1 MSEVAAI
8 NLTINAGNAPKT
20 LGEIKTELQEIGTTG
35 ESATDKVTQGVG
47 EVTTATVSLKT
58 QLKQMKDQLNTL
70 DESSPE
76 FRALAVEAAQ
86 LEDRIGDV
94 NQQVRALASDTK
106 KLDGL
111 VGAGMAIGGAFQAA
125 QGAMALFGTES
136 AAVQKA
142 IQNVIA
148 VQGIMNGVQ
157 TVANAL
163 NKNTVAGMYLRMG
176 LEKLQKAST
185 IAMTAV
191 QRTLN
196 VAMAANPIGVIVLG
210 IGLLIAAFVAF
221 KKPIIDFISDWKN
234 LKKVLLALLG
244 PIGWII
250 LAYDQLFGKEAQ
262 LENQRQKQSKAN
274 RARYEERINQI
285 KKERDEYL
293 KAKDDEISA
302 LELQIDTLDAEGQA
316 TEELR
321 LQVLEAERDKI
332 KANIDSGRE
341 ILKAKLDLF
350 EAQARLN
357 GKSNEEFGRS
367 IGVDF
372 QASVDGYKQLLNK
385 QEESLQRAENNI
397 TRFNRE
403 QLEKQ
408 TQAQEA
414 ASNERVEIVESEA
427 DLKAAAEAK
436 ALKEKTEAEEKAAE
450 EKAAAEAKAL
460 KEKIEAEEKAA
471 QARAAAEA
479 KLNEQIA
486 KIREDYRISLL
497 EDQEKEIDAVR
508 LKYEQLLIDAEEFG
522 LNTAELKEAQEY
534 ELAQIEDKYR
544 QEKEAKDK
552 ELREQQVAATIES
565 AETLISIVE
574 SINSIAND
582 KEIARIKK
590 KQEAG
595 EKLTNSEI
603 KRLQRQQ
610 KIEKAVAIAQIA
622 IDTAKAI
629 SGAVAVGATTGPFP
643 ANIPAILL
651 GIAAVL
657 SGVAQA
663 NKIINAPAVDVSSG
677 GISDSGGLND
687 DIIKENTPPNTDQF
701 NTGSTQITPPTK
713 VYVLEQDI
721 TDTQG
726 MVAKIK
732 QQATFG

>member
-20 LGEIKTELQEIGTTG
+20 LGEIKSELEQIGTTG
-35 ESATDKVTQGVG
+35 EQSTDKVTQGVG

-76 FRALAVEAAQ
+76 FQALAIQAAQ

-94 NQQVRALASDTK
+94 NNQVRLLASDTK
-106 KLDGL
+106 RLDGL
-111 VGAGMAIGGAFQAA
+111 IGAGMAIGGAFQAA

-148 VQGIMNGVQ
+148 VQGIMNGVLS
-157 TVANAL
+157 VANAL
-163 NKNTVAGMYLRMG
+163 NKNETAGMYLRLG
-176 LEKLQKAST
+176 LQKLQKAST
-185 IAMTAV
+185 IAMIAV
-191 QRTLN
+191 QKALN
-196 VAMAANPIGVIVLG
+196 AAMLNNPIGYIVLG
-210 IGLLIAAFVAF
+210 IGALIAAFVAF
-221 KKPIIDFISDWKN
+221 KKPIMDVINSFKSLGDVLNFLISPFTSV
-234 LKKVLLALLG
+234 LKWMGL
-244 PIGWII
+244 IE
-250 LAYDQLFGKEAQ
+250 DKEAKV
-262 LENQRQKQSKAN
+262 EKQRQDQSKAN
-274 RARYEERINQI
+274 RARHQERLAQI
-285 KKERDEYL
+285 EKESQEYS
-293 KAKDDEISA
+293 KAKDEEIRA
-302 LELQIDTLDAEGQA
+302 LEMQIDTLDAEGKA
-316 TEELR
+316 TEHLR
-321 LQVLEAERDKI
+321 LQVLEAERDKLKSVLESNRLKLESQRQLFEDMAKMNGLTVEQQA
-332 KANIDSGRE
+332 KAWGFDYNEAVAAFTKSLQDE
-341 ILKAKLDLF
+341 EDALLKA
-350 EAQARLN
+350 Q
-357 GKSNEEFGRS
+357 
-367 IGVDF
+367 
-372 QASVDGYKQLLNK
+372 
-385 QEESLQRAENNI
+385 NNI

-403 QLEKQ
+403 QLEKRKQ
-408 TQAQEA
+408 NQQA
-414 ASNERVEIVESEA
+414 ASDEIVEIVENEA
-427 DLKAAAEAK
+427 DLKAK
-436 ALKEKTEAEEKAAE
+436 AEEEAARKAAE
-450 EKAAAEAKAL
+450 ER
-460 KEKIEAEEKAA
+460 
-471 QARAAAEA
+471 ARQEQ

-534 ELAQIEDKYR
+534 ELAQIEEKYR

-565 AETLISIVE
+565 AEHLISIVE

>member
-8 NLTINAGNAPKT
+8 NLTINVGNAPKT

-94 NQQVRALASDTK
+94 NNQVRLLASDTK
-106 KLDGL
+106 RLDGL
-111 VGAGMAIGGAFQAA
+111 IGAGMAIGGAFQAA

-148 VQGIMNGVQ
+148 VQGIMNGVMS
-157 TVANAL
+157 VANAL
-163 NKNTVAGMYLRMG
+163 NKNQVAGMYLRLG

-185 IAMTAV
+185 IAMAAV
-191 QRTLN
+191 QKALN
-196 VAMAANPIGVIVLG
+196 VAMAANPIGLIVVG

-221 KKPIIDFISDWKN
+221 KKPIMDVINSFKSLGDVLNFLISPFTSV
-234 LKKVLLALLG
+234 LKWMGL
-244 PIGWII
+244 IE
-250 LAYDQLFGKEAQ
+250 DKEAKV
-262 LENQRQKQSKAN
+262 EKQRQDQSKAN
-274 RARYEERINQI
+274 RARHQERLAQI
-285 KKERDEYL
+285 EKESQEYS
-293 KAKDDEISA
+293 KAKDEEIRA
-302 LELQIDTLDAEGQA
+302 LEMQIDTLDAEGKA
-316 TEELR
+316 TEHLR
-321 LQVLEAERDKI
+321 LQVLEAERDKLKSVLESNRLKLESQRQLFEDMAKMNGLTVEQQA
-332 KANIDSGRE
+332 KAWGFDYNEAVAAFTKSLQDE
-341 ILKAKLDLF
+341 EDALLKA
-350 EAQARLN
+350 Q
-357 GKSNEEFGRS
+357 
-367 IGVDF
+367 
-372 QASVDGYKQLLNK
+372 
-385 QEESLQRAENNI
+385 NNI

-403 QLEKQ
+403 QLEKRK
-408 TQAQEA
+408 QAQQA
-414 ASNERVEIVESEA
+414 ASDEIVEI
-427 DLKAAAEAK
+427 
-436 ALKEKTEAEEKAAE
+436 EEKAAE

-460 KEKIEAEEKAA
+460 KEKTEAEEKAA

-534 ELAQIEDKYR
+534 ELAQIEEKYR

-565 AETLISIVE
+565 AEHLISIVE

-651 GIAAVL
+651 GISAVL

>member
-35 ESATDKVTQGVG
+35 ESATDKVTQGVE

-58 QLKQMKDQLNTL
+58 QLRQMKDQLNTL

-76 FRALAVEAAQ
+76 FRALAIEAAQ

-94 NQQVRALASDTK
+94 NNRVRLLASDTK

-125 QGAMALFGTES
+125 QGIMGLFGTES

-142 IQNVIA
+142 IQNVML
-148 VQGIMNGVQ
+148 VQGVMNGVQ

-163 NKNTVAGMYLRMG
+163 NKDSVAGMYLRIG
-176 LEKLQKAST
+176 LEKLQKASA
-185 IAMTAV
+185 IAMAAV

-196 VAMAANPIGVIVLG
+196 AAMAANPIGLIVVG

-221 KKPIIDFISDWKN
+221 KKPIMDVINSFKSLGDVLNFLISPFTSV
-234 LKKVLLALLG
+234 LKWMGL
-244 PIGWII
+244 IE
-250 LAYDQLFGKEAQ
+250 DKEAKV
-262 LENQRQKQSKAN
+262 EKQRQDQSKAN
-274 RARYEERINQI
+274 RARHQERLAQI
-285 KKERDEYL
+285 EKESQEYS
-293 KAKDDEISA
+293 KAKDEEIRA
-302 LELQIDTLDAEGQA
+302 LEMQIDTLDAEGKA
-316 TEELR
+316 TEHLR
-321 LQVLEAERDKI
+321 LQVLEAERDKLKSVLESNRLKLESQRQLFEDMAKMNGLTVEQQA
-332 KANIDSGRE
+332 KAWGFDYNEAVAAFTKSLQDE
-341 ILKAKLDLF
+341 EDALLKA
-350 EAQARLN
+350 Q
-357 GKSNEEFGRS
+357 
-367 IGVDF
+367 
-372 QASVDGYKQLLNK
+372 
-385 QEESLQRAENNI
+385 NNI

-403 QLEKQ
+403 QLEKRKQ
-408 TQAQEA
+408 NQQA
-414 ASNERVEIVESEA
+414 ASDEIVEIVENEA
-427 DLKAAAEAK
+427 DLKAK
-436 ALKEKTEAEEKAAE
+436 AEEEAARKAAE
-450 EKAAAEAKAL
+450 ER
-460 KEKIEAEEKAA
+460 
-471 QARAAAEA
+471 ARQEQ

-497 EDQEKEIDAVR
+497 EDQEKEVDAVR

-565 AETLISIVE
+565 AEHLISIVE

-629 SGAVAVGATTGPFP
+629 SGAVAAGAAVPFP
-643 ANIPAILL
+643 FNIPAILS
-651 GIAAVL
+651 GIAAVV

-677 GISDSGGLND
+677 GISDSGGLNND
-687 DIIKENTPPNTDQF
+687 TIKENTPPNTDQF

>member
-35 ESATDKVTQGVG
+35 ESATDKVTQGV
-47 EVTTATVSLKT
+47 EQVTTATVSLKT
-58 QLKQMKDQLNTL
+58 QLRQMKDQLNTL

-76 FRALAVEAAQ
+76 FRALAIEAAQ
-86 LEDRIGDV
+86 LEDRIADV
-94 NQQVRALASDTK
+94 NNRVKLLASDTK
-106 KLDGL
+106 RLDGL
-111 VGAGMAIGGAFQAA
+111 IGAGQAIGGAFQAA
-125 QGAMALFGTES
+125 QGAMALFGTDS

-148 VQGIMNGVQ
+148 VQGVMNGVQ

-163 NKNTVAGMYLRMG
+163 NKDSVAGMYLRLG
-176 LEKLQKAST
+176 LEKLQKASA
-185 IAMTAV
+185 IAMIAV
-191 QRTLN
+191 QKALN
-196 VAMAANPIGVIVLG
+196 AAMLNNPIGYIVLG
-210 IGLLIAAFVAF
+210 IGALIAVFVAF
-221 KKPIIDFISDWKN
+221 KKPIMDVINSFKSLGDVLNFLISPFTSV
-234 LKKVLLALLG
+234 LKWMGL
-244 PIGWII
+244 IE
-250 LAYDQLFGKEAQ
+250 DKEAKV
-262 LENQRQKQSKAN
+262 EKQRQDQSKAN
-274 RARYEERINQI
+274 RARYDERIRQI

-293 KAKDDEISA
+293 KAKNDEISA
-302 LELQIDTLDAEGQA
+302 LELQIDTLDAEGKA

-332 KANIDSGRE
+332 KANIDSARE

-350 EAQARLN
+350 EAQAKLN

-403 QLEKQ
+403 QLEKRKQ
-408 TQAQEA
+408 NQQA
-414 ASNERVEIVESEA
+414 ASDEIVEIVESEA

-436 ALKEKTEAEEKAAE
+436 ALKEKT
-450 EKAAAEAKAL
+450 
-460 KEKIEAEEKAA
+460 EAEEKAA

-534 ELAQIEDKYR
+534 ELAQIEEKYR

-565 AETLISIVE
+565 AEHLISIVE

>member
-8 NLTINAGNAPKT
+8 NLSINAGNSSKT
-20 LGEIKTELQEIGTTG
+20 LGEIKSELEQIGTTG
-35 ESATDKVTQGVG
+35 EQSTDKVTQGIG
-47 EVTTATVSLKT
+47 ETTTATVSLKT
-58 QLKQMKDQLNTL
+58 QLREMKDQLNTL
-70 DESSPE
+70 DENSAE

-86 LEDRIGDV
+86 LEDKIADV
-94 NQQVRALASDTK
+94 NNRVKLLASDTK
-106 KLDGL
+106 RLDGL
-111 VGAGMAIGGAFQAA
+111 IGAGQAIGGAFQAA

-148 VQGIMNGVQ
+148 VQGVMNGVQ
-157 TVANAL
+157 TLANAL
-163 NKNTVAGMYLRMG
+163 NKDAVAGMYLRIG
-176 LEKLQKAST
+176 VEKLQKAST
-185 IAMTAV
+185 VAMAAV

-196 VAMAANPIGVIVLG
+196 AVMAANPIGLIVVG
-210 IGLLIAAFVAF
+210 IGALVAAIVAF
-221 KKPIIDFISDWKN
+221 KKPIMDFISNWDN
-234 LKKVLLALLG
+234 LKKVLLGLLG

-250 LAYDQLFGKEAQ
+250 LAYDHLFGKEAQ

-274 RARYEERINQI
+274 RARYEERVSQI

-293 KAKDDEISA
+293 KAKDEEISS
-302 LELQIDTLDAEGQA
+302 LELQIDTLDAEGKA

-332 KANIDSGRE
+332 KANIESARE

-350 EAQARLN
+350 EQQAKLN

-372 QASVDGYKQLLNK
+372 QASVDGYQKLLNK

-403 QLEKQ
+403 QLEKRRQ
-408 TQAQEA
+408 NQQA
-414 ASNERVEIVESEA
+414 ASDDIVDIVESEA
-427 DLKAAAEAK
+427 DLKAKAEEEAQKKAAEA
-436 ALKEKTEAEEKAAE
+436 AQ
-450 EKAAAEAKAL
+450 
-460 KEKIEAEEKAA
+460 KAA
-471 QARAAAEA
+471 QERAAAEA
-479 KLNEQIA
+479 KLNDQIA
-486 KIREDYRISLL
+486 KIREEYRISLL

-508 LKYEQLLIDAEEFG
+508 LKYEQLLLDAEQFG
-522 LNTAELKEAQEY
+522 LDTAELKEAQEY

-544 QEKEAKDK
+544 EQKKEKDRQAREEQFAKTV
-552 ELREQQVAATIES
+552 ET

-595 EKLTNSEI
+595 EKLTQSEI

-610 KIEKAVAIAQIA
+610 KIEKAVAVAQIA
-622 IDTAKAI
+622 IDTAKGI
-629 SGAVAVGATTGPFP
+629 SGAVAAGAGIPFP
-643 ANIPAILL
+643 FNIPAILS
-651 GIAAVL
+651 GIAAVV

-677 GISDSGGLND
+677 AAADSGVSNS
-687 DIIKENTPPNTDQF
+687 DITNPETNAPNTDQF
-701 NTGSTQITPPTK
+701 GTGSTQITPPTK

-726 MVAKIK
+726 SVAAIK

>member
-35 ESATDKVTQGVG
+35 ESATDKVTQGV
-47 EVTTATVSLKT
+47 EQVTTATVSLKT
-58 QLKQMKDQLNTL
+58 QLRQMKDQLNTL

-76 FRALAVEAAQ
+76 FRALAIEAAQ
-86 LEDRIGDV
+86 LEDRIADV
-94 NQQVRALASDTK
+94 NNRVKLLASDTK
-106 KLDGL
+106 RLDGL
-111 VGAGMAIGGAFQAA
+111 IGAGQAIGGAFQAA
-125 QGAMALFGTES
+125 QGAMALFGTDS

-148 VQGIMNGVQ
+148 VQGVMNGVQ

-163 NKNTVAGMYLRMG
+163 NKDSVAGMYLRLG
-176 LEKLQKAST
+176 LEKLQKASA
-185 IAMTAV
+185 IAMIAV
-191 QRTLN
+191 QKALN
-196 VAMAANPIGVIVLG
+196 AAMLNNPIGYIVLG
-210 IGLLIAAFVAF
+210 IGALIAVFVAF
-221 KKPIIDFISDWKN
+221 KKPIMDVINSFKSLGDVLNFLISPFTSV
-234 LKKVLLALLG
+234 LKWMGL
-244 PIGWII
+244 IE
-250 LAYDQLFGKEAQ
+250 DKEAKV
-262 LENQRQKQSKAN
+262 EKQRQDQSKAN
-274 RARYEERINQI
+274 RARYEERIRQI

-293 KAKDDEISA
+293 KAKNDEISA
-302 LELQIDTLDAEGQA
+302 LELQIDTLDAEGKA

-332 KANIDSGRE
+332 KANIDSSRE

-350 EAQARLN
+350 EAQAKLN

-403 QLEKQ
+403 QLEKRKQ
-408 TQAQEA
+408 NQQA
-414 ASNERVEIVESEA
+414 ASDEIVEIVESEA

-436 ALKEKTEAEEKAAE
+436 ALKEKT
-450 EKAAAEAKAL
+450 
-460 KEKIEAEEKAA
+460 EAEEKAA

-565 AETLISIVE
+565 AEHLISIVE

-595 EKLTNSEI
+595 EKLTQSEI

>member
-58 QLKQMKDQLNTL
+58 QLRQMKDQLNTL

-86 LEDRIGDV
+86 LEDKIADV
-94 NQQVRALASDTK
+94 NNRVRLLASDTK
-106 KLDGL
+106 RLDGL
-111 VGAGMAIGGAFQAA
+111 IGAGQAIGGAFQAA

-157 TVANAL
+157 TLANAL
-163 NKNTVAGMYLRMG
+163 NKDAVAGMYLRIG
-176 LEKLQKAST
+176 LEKIQKAST
-185 IAMTAV
+185 IAMAAV

-196 VAMAANPIGVIVLG
+196 AAMAANPIGLIVVG
-210 IGLLIAAFVAF
+210 IGALVAAIVAF
-221 KKPIIDFISDWKN
+221 KKPILDFISNWDN

-250 LAYDQLFGKEAQ
+250 LAYDHLFGKEAQ

-274 RARYEERINQI
+274 RARYEERISQI
-285 KKERDEYL
+285 KKEREEYV
-293 KAKDDEISA
+293 KAKDEEIKA
-302 LELQIDTLDAEGQA
+302 LELQIDTLDAEGKA
-316 TEELR
+316 TEHLR
-321 LQVLEAERDKI
+321 LQVLEAERDKV
-332 KANIDSGRE
+332 KQNIESARQ
-341 ILKAKLDLF
+341 ILKTKLDLF

-372 QASVDGYKQLLNK
+372 QASVEGYQKLLKN
-385 QEESLQRAENNI
+385 QEDSLTKAENNI

-403 QLEKQ
+403 QLEKRKQ
-408 TQAQEA
+408 NQQS
-414 ASNERVEIVESEA
+414 ASDEKVEIVE
-427 DLKAAAEAK
+427 
-436 ALKEKTEAEEKAAE
+436 KEVEEIATIEDTASQERLLE
-450 EKAAAEAKAL
+450 EE
-460 KEKIEAEEKAA
+460 
-471 QARAAAEA
+471 

-486 KIREDYRISLL
+486 KIREEYRISLL

-508 LKYEQLLIDAEEFG
+508 LKYEQLLLDAEEFG
-522 LNTAELKEAQEY
+522 LSTAELKEAQEY

-544 QEKEAKDK
+544 EEKKEKDREA
-552 ELREQQVAATIES
+552 REEQFAKTVET

-595 EKLTNSEI
+595 EKLTQSEI

-610 KIEKAVAIAQIA
+610 KIEKAVAVAQIA

-629 SGAVAVGATTGPFP
+629 SGAVAVGASTGPFP

-651 GIAAVL
+651 GIAAVV

-677 GISDSGGLND
+677 TAADSAISNS
-687 DIIKENTPPNTDQF
+687 DITNPETNAPNTDQF
-701 NTGSTQITPPTK
+701 GTGSTQITPPTK

-726 MVAKIK
+726 SVAAIK

>member
-8 NLTINAGNAPKT
+8 NLTINVGNAPKT

-58 QLKQMKDQLNTL
+58 QLRQMKDQLNTL

-94 NQQVRALASDTK
+94 NNQVRLLASDTK
-106 KLDGL
+106 RLDGL
-111 VGAGMAIGGAFQAA
+111 IGAGMAIGGAFQAA

-148 VQGIMNGVQ
+148 VQGIMNGVMS
-157 TVANAL
+157 VANAL
-163 NKNTVAGMYLRMG
+163 NKNQVAGMYLRLG

-185 IAMTAV
+185 IAMAAV
-191 QRTLN
+191 QKALN
-196 VAMAANPIGVIVLG
+196 VAMAANPIGLIVVG

-221 KKPIIDFISDWKN
+221 KKPIMDVINSFKSLGDVLNFLISPFTSV
-234 LKKVLLALLG
+234 LKWMGL
-244 PIGWII
+244 IE
-250 LAYDQLFGKEAQ
+250 DKEAKV
-262 LENQRQKQSKAN
+262 EKQRQDQSKAN
-274 RARYEERINQI
+274 RARHQERLAQI
-285 KKERDEYL
+285 EKESQEYS
-293 KAKDDEISA
+293 KAKDEEIRA
-302 LELQIDTLDAEGQA
+302 LEMQIDTLDAEGKA
-316 TEELR
+316 TEHLR
-321 LQVLEAERDKI
+321 LQVLEAERDKLKSVLESNRLKLESQRQLFEDMAKMNGLTVEQQA
-332 KANIDSGRE
+332 KAWGFDYNEAVAAFTKSLQDE
-341 ILKAKLDLF
+341 EDALLKA
-350 EAQARLN
+350 Q
-357 GKSNEEFGRS
+357 
-367 IGVDF
+367 
-372 QASVDGYKQLLNK
+372 
-385 QEESLQRAENNI
+385 NNI

-403 QLEKQ
+403 QLEKRKQ
-408 TQAQEA
+408 NQQA
-414 ASNERVEIVESEA
+414 ASDEIVEIVENEA
-427 DLKAAAEAK
+427 DLKAK
-436 ALKEKTEAEEKAAE
+436 AEEEAARKAAE
-450 EKAAAEAKAL
+450 ER
-460 KEKIEAEEKAA
+460 
-471 QARAAAEA
+471 ARQEQ

-534 ELAQIEDKYR
+534 ELAQIEEKYR

-565 AETLISIVE
+565 AEHLISIVE

-651 GIAAVL
+651 GISAVL

>member
-20 LGEIKTELQEIGTTG
+20 LGEIKSELEQIGTTG
-35 ESATDKVTQGVG
+35 EQSTDKVTQGVG

-76 FRALAVEAAQ
+76 FQALAIQAAQ

-94 NQQVRALASDTK
+94 NNQVRLLASDTK
-106 KLDGL
+106 RLDGL
-111 VGAGMAIGGAFQAA
+111 IGAGMAIGGAFQAA

-148 VQGIMNGVQ
+148 VQGIMNGVLS
-157 TVANAL
+157 VANAL
-163 NKNTVAGMYLRMG
+163 NKNETAGMYLRLG
-176 LEKLQKAST
+176 LQKLQKAST
-185 IAMTAV
+185 IAMIAV
-191 QRTLN
+191 QKALN
-196 VAMAANPIGVIVLG
+196 AAMAANPIGLIVVG

-221 KKPIIDFISDWKN
+221 KKPIMDVINSFKSLGDVLNFLISPFTSV
-234 LKKVLLALLG
+234 LKWMGL
-244 PIGWII
+244 IE
-250 LAYDQLFGKEAQ
+250 DKEAKV
-262 LENQRQKQSKAN
+262 EKQRQDQSKAN
-274 RARYEERINQI
+274 RARHQERLAQI
-285 KKERDEYL
+285 EKESQEYS
-293 KAKDDEISA
+293 KAKDEEIRA
-302 LELQIDTLDAEGQA
+302 LEMQIDTLDAEGKA
-316 TEELR
+316 TEHLR
-321 LQVLEAERDKI
+321 LQVLEAERDKLKSVLESNRLKLESQRQLFEDMAKMNGLTVEQQA
-332 KANIDSGRE
+332 KAWGFDYNEAVAAFTKSLQDE
-341 ILKAKLDLF
+341 EDALLKA
-350 EAQARLN
+350 Q
-357 GKSNEEFGRS
+357 
-367 IGVDF
+367 
-372 QASVDGYKQLLNK
+372 
-385 QEESLQRAENNI
+385 NNI

-403 QLEKQ
+403 QLEKRKQ
-408 TQAQEA
+408 NQQA
-414 ASNERVEIVESEA
+414 ASDEIVEIVENEA
-427 DLKAAAEAK
+427 DLKAK
-436 ALKEKTEAEEKAAE
+436 AEEEAARKAAE
-450 EKAAAEAKAL
+450 ER
-460 KEKIEAEEKAA
+460 
-471 QARAAAEA
+471 ARQEQ

-534 ELAQIEDKYR
+534 ELAQIEEKYR
-544 QEKEAKDK
+544 QEKLEADK

-565 AETLISIVE
+565 AEHLISIVE

-590 KQEAG
+590 KQQAG

-622 IDTAKAI
+622 IDTAKGI
-629 SGAVAVGATTGPFP
+629 SGAVAAGAGIPFP
-643 ANIPAILL
+643 LNIPAILS

-657 SGVAQA
+657 GGVAQA

-677 GISDSGGLND
+677 GISDSGGLNN

>member
-35 ESATDKVTQGVG
+35 ESATDKVTQGVE

-58 QLKQMKDQLNTL
+58 QLRQMKDQLNTL

-76 FRALAVEAAQ
+76 FRALAIEAAQ

-94 NQQVRALASDTK
+94 NNRVRLLASDTK

-125 QGAMALFGTES
+125 QGIMGLFGTES

-142 IQNVIA
+142 IQNVML
-148 VQGIMNGVQ
+148 VQGVMNGVQ

-163 NKNTVAGMYLRMG
+163 NKDSVAGMYLRIG
-176 LEKLQKAST
+176 LEKLQKASA
-185 IAMTAV
+185 IAMAAV

-196 VAMAANPIGVIVLG
+196 AAMAANPIGLIVVG

-221 KKPIIDFISDWKN
+221 KKPIMDVINSFKSLGDVLNFLISPFTSV
-234 LKKVLLALLG
+234 LKWMGL
-244 PIGWII
+244 IE
-250 LAYDQLFGKEAQ
+250 DKEAKV
-262 LENQRQKQSKAN
+262 EKQRQDQSKAN
-274 RARYEERINQI
+274 RARHQERLAQI
-285 KKERDEYL
+285 EKESQEYS
-293 KAKDDEISA
+293 KAKDEEIRA
-302 LELQIDTLDAEGQA
+302 LEMQIDTLDAEGKA
-316 TEELR
+316 TEHLR
-321 LQVLEAERDKI
+321 LQVLEAERDKLKSVLESNRLKLESQRQLFEDMAKMNGLTVEQQA
-332 KANIDSGRE
+332 KAWGFDYNEAVAAFTKSLQDE
-341 ILKAKLDLF
+341 EDALLKA
-350 EAQARLN
+350 Q
-357 GKSNEEFGRS
+357 
-367 IGVDF
+367 
-372 QASVDGYKQLLNK
+372 
-385 QEESLQRAENNI
+385 NNI

-403 QLEKQ
+403 QLEKRKQ
-408 TQAQEA
+408 NQQA
-414 ASNERVEIVESEA
+414 ASDEIVEIVENEA
-427 DLKAAAEAK
+427 DLKAK
-436 ALKEKTEAEEKAAE
+436 AEEEAARKAAE
-450 EKAAAEAKAL
+450 ER
-460 KEKIEAEEKAA
+460 
-471 QARAAAEA
+471 ARQEQ

-534 ELAQIEDKYR
+534 ELAQIEEKYR

-565 AETLISIVE
+565 AEHLISIVE

-629 SGAVAVGATTGPFP
+629 SGGGGSWSDYWT
-643 ANIPAILL
+643 IPCKH
-651 GIAAVL
+651 
-657 SGVAQA
+657 SC
-663 NKIINAPAVDVSSG
+663 NSFRYCSS
-677 GISDSGGLND
+677 IVRCSAS
-687 DIIKENTPPNTDQF
+687 K
-701 NTGSTQITPPTK
+701 
-713 VYVLEQDI
+713 
-721 TDTQG
+721 
-726 MVAKIK
+726 
-732 QQATFG
+732 

>member
-35 ESATDKVTQGVG
+35 ETATDKVTQGVE

-76 FRALAVEAAQ
+76 FRALAIEAAQ

-94 NQQVRALASDTK
+94 NNQVRLLASDTK
-106 KLDGL
+106 RLDGL
-111 VGAGMAIGGAFQAA
+111 IGAGMAIGGAFQAA

-148 VQGIMNGVQ
+148 VQGIMNGVLS
-157 TVANAL
+157 VANAL
-163 NKNTVAGMYLRMG
+163 NKNETAGMYLRLG
-176 LEKLQKAST
+176 LQKLQKAST
-185 IAMTAV
+185 IAMIAV
-191 QRTLN
+191 QKALN
-196 VAMAANPIGVIVLG
+196 AAMLNNPIGYIVLG
-210 IGLLIAAFVAF
+210 IGALIAVFVAF
-221 KKPIIDFISDWKN
+221 KKPIMDVINSFKSLGDVLNFLISPFTSV
-234 LKKVLLALLG
+234 LKWMGL
-244 PIGWII
+244 IE
-250 LAYDQLFGKEAQ
+250 DKEAKV
-262 LENQRQKQSKAN
+262 EKQRQDQSKAN
-274 RARYEERINQI
+274 RARYDERIRQI

-293 KAKDDEISA
+293 KAKNDEISA
-302 LELQIDTLDAEGQA
+302 LELQIDTLDAEGKA

-332 KANIDSGRE
+332 KANIDSARE

-350 EAQARLN
+350 EAQAKLN

-403 QLEKQ
+403 QLEKRKQ
-408 TQAQEA
+408 NQQA
-414 ASNERVEIVESEA
+414 ASDEIVEIVESEA

-436 ALKEKTEAEEKAAE
+436 ALKEKT
-450 EKAAAEAKAL
+450 
-460 KEKIEAEEKAA
+460 EAEEKAA

-565 AETLISIVE
+565 AEHLISIVE

>member
-35 ESATDKVTQGVG
+35 ESATDKVTQGVE

-58 QLKQMKDQLNTL
+58 QLRQMKDQLNTL

-76 FRALAVEAAQ
+76 FRALAIEAAQ

-94 NQQVRALASDTK
+94 NNRVRLLASDTK

-125 QGAMALFGTES
+125 QGIMGLFGTES

-142 IQNVIA
+142 IQNVML
-148 VQGIMNGVQ
+148 VQGVMNGVQ

-163 NKNTVAGMYLRMG
+163 NKDSVAGMYLRIG
-176 LEKLQKAST
+176 LEKLQKASA
-185 IAMTAV
+185 IAMAAV

-196 VAMAANPIGVIVLG
+196 AAMAANPIGLIVVG

-221 KKPIIDFISDWKN
+221 KKPIMDVINSFKSLGDVLNFLISPFTSV
-234 LKKVLLALLG
+234 LKWMGL
-244 PIGWII
+244 IE
-250 LAYDQLFGKEAQ
+250 DKEAKV
-262 LENQRQKQSKAN
+262 EKQRQDQSKAN
-274 RARYEERINQI
+274 RARHQERLAQI
-285 KKERDEYL
+285 EKESQEYS
-293 KAKDDEISA
+293 KAKDEEIRA
-302 LELQIDTLDAEGQA
+302 LEMQIDTLDAEGKA
-316 TEELR
+316 TEHLR
-321 LQVLEAERDKI
+321 LQVLEAERDKLKSVLESNRLKLESQRQLFEDMAKMNGLTVEQQA
-332 KANIDSGRE
+332 KAWGFDYNEAVAAFTKSLQDE
-341 ILKAKLDLF
+341 EDALLKA
-350 EAQARLN
+350 Q
-357 GKSNEEFGRS
+357 
-367 IGVDF
+367 
-372 QASVDGYKQLLNK
+372 
-385 QEESLQRAENNI
+385 NNI

-403 QLEKQ
+403 QLEKRKQ
-408 TQAQEA
+408 NQQA
-414 ASNERVEIVESEA
+414 ASDEIVEIVENEA
-427 DLKAAAEAK
+427 DLKAK
-436 ALKEKTEAEEKAAE
+436 AEEEAARKAAE
-450 EKAAAEAKAL
+450 ER
-460 KEKIEAEEKAA
+460 
-471 QARAAAEA
+471 ARQEQ

-534 ELAQIEDKYR
+534 ELAQIEEKYR

-565 AETLISIVE
+565 AEHLISIVE

>member
-8 NLTINAGNAPKT
+8 NLTINVGNAPKT

-58 QLKQMKDQLNTL
+58 QLRQMKDQLNTL

-76 FRALAVEAAQ
+76 FRALAIEAAQ

-94 NQQVRALASDTK
+94 NQQVRLLASDTK
-106 KLDGL
+106 RLDGL

-148 VQGIMNGVQ
+148 VQGIMNGVMS
-157 TVANAL
+157 VANAL

-176 LEKLQKAST
+176 LDKIQKGLT
-185 IAMTAV
+185 IAMIAV
-191 QRTLN
+191 QKALN
-196 VAMAANPIGVIVLG
+196 FVMAANPIGLIVLG
-210 IGLLIAAFVAF
+210 IGLLIAGFVAF
-221 KKPIIDFISDWKN
+221 KKPIMDVINSFKSLGDVLNFLISPFTSV
-234 LKKVLLALLG
+234 LKWMGL
-244 PIGWII
+244 IE
-250 LAYDQLFGKEAQ
+250 DKEA
-262 LENQRQKQSKAN
+262 EAEKQRQKQSKAN
-274 RARYEERINQI
+274 RARYDERIRQI
-285 KKERDEYL
+285 KKERDEFI
-293 KAKDDEISA
+293 KAKDAEISS
-302 LELQIDTLDAEGQA
+302 LELQIDTLDAEGKA

-332 KANIDSGRE
+332 KANIDSSRE

-403 QLEKQ
+403 QLEKRK
-408 TQAQEA
+408 QAQQA
-414 ASNERVEIVESEA
+414 ASDEIVEIEEKA
-427 DLKAAAEAK
+427 AKEKAAAEAK
-436 ALKEKTEAEEKAAE
+436 ALKEKT
-450 EKAAAEAKAL
+450 
-460 KEKIEAEEKAA
+460 EAEEKAA

-497 EDQEKEIDAVR
+497 EDQEKEVDAVR

-565 AETLISIVE
+565 AEHLISIVE

-629 SGAVAVGATTGPFP
+629 SGAVAAGAAVPFP
-643 ANIPAILL
+643 FNIPAILS
-651 GIAAVL
+651 GIAAVV

-677 GISDSGGLND
+677 GISDSGGLNND
-687 DIIKENTPPNTDQF
+687 TIKENTPPNTDQF

>member
-35 ESATDKVTQGVG
+35 ESATDKVTQGVE

-58 QLKQMKDQLNTL
+58 QLRQMKDQLNTL

-76 FRALAVEAAQ
+76 FRALAIEAAQ

-94 NQQVRALASDTK
+94 NNRVRLLASDTK

-125 QGAMALFGTES
+125 QGIMGLFGTES

-142 IQNVIA
+142 IQNVML
-148 VQGIMNGVQ
+148 VQGVMNGVQ

-163 NKNTVAGMYLRMG
+163 NKDSVAGMYLRIG
-176 LEKLQKAST
+176 LEKLQKASA
-185 IAMTAV
+185 IAMAAV

-196 VAMAANPIGVIVLG
+196 AAMAANPIGLIVVG

-221 KKPIIDFISDWKN
+221 KKPIMDVINSFKSLGDVLNFLISPFTSV
-234 LKKVLLALLG
+234 LKWMGL
-244 PIGWII
+244 IE
-250 LAYDQLFGKEAQ
+250 DKEAKV
-262 LENQRQKQSKAN
+262 EKQRQEQSKAN
-274 RARYEERINQI
+274 RARHQERLAQI
-285 KKERDEYL
+285 EKESQEYS
-293 KAKDDEISA
+293 KAKDEEIRA
-302 LELQIDTLDAEGQA
+302 LEMQIDTLDAEGKA
-316 TEELR
+316 TEHLR
-321 LQVLEAERDKI
+321 LQVLEAERDKLKSVLESNRLKLESQRQLFEDMAKMNGLTVEQQA
-332 KANIDSGRE
+332 KAWGFDYNEAVAAFTKSLQDE
-341 ILKAKLDLF
+341 EDALLKA
-350 EAQARLN
+350 Q
-357 GKSNEEFGRS
+357 
-367 IGVDF
+367 
-372 QASVDGYKQLLNK
+372 
-385 QEESLQRAENNI
+385 NNI

-403 QLEKQ
+403 QLEKRKQ
-408 TQAQEA
+408 NQQA
-414 ASNERVEIVESEA
+414 ASDEIVEIVENEA
-427 DLKAAAEAK
+427 DLKAK
-436 ALKEKTEAEEKAAE
+436 AEEEAARKAAE
-450 EKAAAEAKAL
+450 ER
-460 KEKIEAEEKAA
+460 
-471 QARAAAEA
+471 ARQEQ

-534 ELAQIEDKYR
+534 ELAQIEEKYR

-565 AETLISIVE
+565 AEHLISIVE

>member
-35 ESATDKVTQGVG
+35 ESATDKVTQGVE

-58 QLKQMKDQLNTL
+58 QLRQMKDQLNTL

-76 FRALAVEAAQ
+76 FRALAIEAAQ

-94 NQQVRALASDTK
+94 NQQVRLLASDTK
-106 KLDGL
+106 RLDGL
-111 VGAGMAIGGAFQAA
+111 VGVGMAIGGAFQAA
-125 QGAMALFGTES
+125 QGIMGLFGTES

-142 IQNVIA
+142 IQNVML
-148 VQGIMNGVQ
+148 VQGVMNGVMS
-157 TVANAL
+157 VANAL
-163 NKNTVAGMYLRMG
+163 NKNTVAGMYLRIG
-176 LEKLQKAST
+176 LEKLQKASA
-185 IAMTAV
+185 IAMAAV

-196 VAMAANPIGVIVLG
+196 AAMAANPIGLIVVG

-221 KKPIIDFISDWKN
+221 KKPIMDVINSFKSLGDVLNFLISPFTSV
-234 LKKVLLALLG
+234 LKWMGL
-244 PIGWII
+244 IE
-250 LAYDQLFGKEAQ
+250 DKEAKV
-262 LENQRQKQSKAN
+262 EKQRQDQSKAN
-274 RARYEERINQI
+274 RARHQERLAQI
-285 KKERDEYL
+285 EKESQEYS
-293 KAKDDEISA
+293 KAKDEEIRA
-302 LELQIDTLDAEGQA
+302 LEMQIDTLDAEGKA
-316 TEELR
+316 TEHLR
-321 LQVLEAERDKI
+321 LQVLEAERDKLKSVLESNRLKLESQRQLFEDMAKMNGLTVEQQA
-332 KANIDSGRE
+332 KAWGFDYNEAVAAFTKSLQDE
-341 ILKAKLDLF
+341 EDALLKA
-350 EAQARLN
+350 Q
-357 GKSNEEFGRS
+357 
-367 IGVDF
+367 
-372 QASVDGYKQLLNK
+372 
-385 QEESLQRAENNI
+385 NNI

-403 QLEKQ
+403 QLEKRKQ
-408 TQAQEA
+408 NQQA
-414 ASNERVEIVESEA
+414 ASDEIVEIVENEA
-427 DLKAAAEAK
+427 DLKAK
-436 ALKEKTEAEEKAAE
+436 AEEEAARKAAE
-450 EKAAAEAKAL
+450 ER
-460 KEKIEAEEKAA
+460 
-471 QARAAAEA
+471 ARQEQ

-534 ELAQIEDKYR
+534 ELAQIEEKYR

-565 AETLISIVE
+565 AEHLISIVE

>member
-35 ESATDKVTQGVG
+35 ESATDKVTQGVE

-58 QLKQMKDQLNTL
+58 QLRQMKDQLNTL

-76 FRALAVEAAQ
+76 FRALAIEAAQ

-94 NQQVRALASDTK
+94 NNQVRLLASDTK
-106 KLDGL
+106 RLDGL
-111 VGAGMAIGGAFQAA
+111 IGAGMAIGGAFQAA

-148 VQGIMNGVQ
+148 VQGIMNGVLS
-157 TVANAL
+157 VANAL
-163 NKNTVAGMYLRMG
+163 NKNETAGMYLRLG
-176 LEKLQKAST
+176 LQKLQKAST
-185 IAMTAV
+185 IAMIAV
-191 QRTLN
+191 QKALN
-196 VAMAANPIGVIVLG
+196 AAMLNNPIGYIVLG
-210 IGLLIAAFVAF
+210 IGALIALFVAF
-221 KKPIIDFISDWKN
+221 KKPIMDVINSFKSLGDVLNFLISPFTSV
-234 LKKVLLALLG
+234 LKWMGL
-244 PIGWII
+244 IE
-250 LAYDQLFGKEAQ
+250 DKEAKV
-262 LENQRQKQSKAN
+262 EKQRQDQSKAN
-274 RARYEERINQI
+274 RARYDERIRQI
-285 KKERDEYL
+285 KKERQEYV
-293 KAKDDEISA
+293 KAKDEEIKA
-302 LELQIDTLDAEGQA
+302 LELQIDTLDAEGKA
-316 TEELR
+316 TEHLR

-332 KANIDSGRE
+332 KANIDSSRE

-403 QLEKQ
+403 QLEKRQ
-408 TQAQEA
+408 QNQQAALKEKTAAEA
-414 ASNERVEIVESEA
+414 KAAEE
-427 DLKAAAEAK
+427 KAAAEAK
-436 ALKEKTEAEEKAAE
+436 ALKEKTEAEEKAA
-450 EKAAAEAKAL
+450 
-460 KEKIEAEEKAA
+460 
-471 QARAAAEA
+471 QARASAEA

-565 AETLISIVE
+565 AEHLISIVE

>member
-35 ESATDKVTQGVG
+35 ESATDKVTQGVE

-58 QLKQMKDQLNTL
+58 QLRQMKDQLNTL

-76 FRALAVEAAQ
+76 FRALAIEAAQ

-94 NQQVRALASDTK
+94 NNQVRLLASDTK
-106 KLDGL
+106 RLDGL
-111 VGAGMAIGGAFQAA
+111 IGAGMAIGGAFQAA

-148 VQGIMNGVQ
+148 VQGIMNGVLS
-157 TVANAL
+157 VANAL
-163 NKNTVAGMYLRMG
+163 NKNETAGMYLRLG
-176 LEKLQKAST
+176 LQKLQKAST
-185 IAMTAV
+185 IAMIAV
-191 QRTLN
+191 QKALN
-196 VAMAANPIGVIVLG
+196 AAMLNNPIGYIVLG
-210 IGLLIAAFVAF
+210 IGALIALFVAF
-221 KKPIIDFISDWKN
+221 KKPIMDVINSFKSLGDVLNFLISPFTSV
-234 LKKVLLALLG
+234 LKWMGL
-244 PIGWII
+244 IE
-250 LAYDQLFGKEAQ
+250 DKEAKV
-262 LENQRQKQSKAN
+262 EKQRQDQSKAN
-274 RARYEERINQI
+274 RARYDERIRQI
-285 KKERDEYL
+285 KKERQEYV
-293 KAKDDEISA
+293 KAKDEEIKA
-302 LELQIDTLDAEGQA
+302 LELQIDTLDAEGKA
-316 TEELR
+316 TEHLR
-321 LQVLEAERDKI
+321 LQVLEAERDKV
-332 KANIDSGRE
+332 KQNIESSRQ

-372 QASVDGYKQLLNK
+372 QASVDGYQKLLKN
-385 QEESLQRAENNI
+385 QEDSLQSAENNI

-403 QLEKQ
+403 QLEKRQ
-408 TQAQEA
+408 QNQQAAAEEKTAAEA
-414 ASNERVEIVESEA
+414 KAAEE
-427 DLKAAAEAK
+427 KAAAEAK
-436 ALKEKTEAEEKAAE
+436 ALKEKTEAEEKAA
-450 EKAAAEAKAL
+450 
-460 KEKIEAEEKAA
+460 
-471 QARAAAEA
+471 QARASAEA

-565 AETLISIVE
+565 AEHLISIVE

>member
-8 NLTINAGNAPKT
+8 NLSINAGNAPKT

-35 ESATDKVTQGVG
+35 EQSTDKVTQGVG

-58 QLKQMKDQLNTL
+58 QLRQMKDQLNTM

-76 FRALAVEAAQ
+76 FRALAIEAAQ

-94 NQQVRALASDTK
+94 NQQVRLLASDTK
-106 KLDGL
+106 RLDGL

-148 VQGIMNGVQ
+148 VQGIMNGVMS
-157 TVANAL
+157 VANAL

-176 LEKLQKAST
+176 LDKIQKGLT
-185 IAMTAV
+185 IAMIAV
-191 QRTLN
+191 QKALN
-196 VAMAANPIGVIVLG
+196 FVMAANPIGLIVLG
-210 IGLLIAAFVAF
+210 IGLLIAGFVAF
-221 KKPIIDFISDWKN
+221 KKPIMDVINSFKSLGDVLNFLISPFTSV
-234 LKKVLLALLG
+234 LKWMGL
-244 PIGWII
+244 IE
-250 LAYDQLFGKEAQ
+250 DKEA
-262 LENQRQKQSKAN
+262 EAEKQRQKQSKAN
-274 RARYEERINQI
+274 RARYDERIRQI
-285 KKERDEYL
+285 KKEREEYV
-293 KAKDDEISA
+293 KAKDEEIKA
-302 LELQIDTLDAEGQA
+302 LELQIDTLDAEGKA
-316 TEELR
+316 TEHLR

-332 KANIDSGRE
+332 KANIDSARE

-350 EAQARLN
+350 EAQAKLN

-372 QASVDGYKQLLNK
+372 QASVDGYQKLLNK

-403 QLEKQ
+403 QLEKRQ
-408 TQAQEA
+408 QEQKSSEETKTEVEETEAQKRKRIYKEEQAKKTE
-414 ASNERVEIVESEA
+414 ER
-427 DLKAAAEAK
+427 LKAEEN
-436 ALKEKTEAEEKAAE
+436 LKS
-450 EKAAAEAKAL
+450 
-460 KEKIEAEEKAA
+460 
-471 QARAAAEA
+471 
-479 KLNEQIA
+479 QIA
-486 KIREDYRISLL
+486 KIEEDYRISLL

-534 ELAQIEDKYR
+534 ELAQIEEKYR
-544 QEKEAKDK
+544 QEKLEADK
-552 ELREQQVAATIES
+552 ELAEQQRELREQQVAATIES

-629 SGAVAVGATTGPFP
+629 SGAVAVGASTGPFP

>member
-1 MSEVAAI
+1 
-8 NLTINAGNAPKT
+8 
-20 LGEIKTELQEIGTTG
+20 
-35 ESATDKVTQGVG
+35 
-47 EVTTATVSLKT
+47 
-58 QLKQMKDQLNTL
+58 MKDQLNTL

-76 FRALAVEAAQ
+76 FRALAIEAAQ

-94 NQQVRALASDTK
+94 NNQVRLLASDTK
-106 KLDGL
+106 RLDGL
-111 VGAGMAIGGAFQAA
+111 IGAGMAIGGAFQAA

-148 VQGIMNGVQ
+148 VQGIMNGVMS
-157 TVANAL
+157 VANAL
-163 NKNTVAGMYLRMG
+163 NKNQVAGMYLRLG

-185 IAMTAV
+185 IAMAAV

-196 VAMAANPIGVIVLG
+196 AAMAANPIGLIVLG

-221 KKPIIDFISDWKN
+221 KKPIMDVINSFKSLGDVLNFLISPFTSV
-234 LKKVLLALLG
+234 LKWMGL
-244 PIGWII
+244 IE
-250 LAYDQLFGKEAQ
+250 DKEAKV
-262 LENQRQKQSKAN
+262 EKQRQDQSKAN
-274 RARYEERINQI
+274 RARHQERLAQI
-285 KKERDEYL
+285 EKESQEYS
-293 KAKDDEISA
+293 KAKDEEIRA
-302 LELQIDTLDAEGQA
+302 LEMQIDTLDAEGKA
-316 TEELR
+316 TEHLR
-321 LQVLEAERDKI
+321 LQVLEAERDKLKSVLESNRLKLESQRQLFEDMAKMNGLTVEQQA
-332 KANIDSGRE
+332 KAWGFDYNEAVAAFTKSLQDE
-341 ILKAKLDLF
+341 EDALLKA
-350 EAQARLN
+350 Q
-357 GKSNEEFGRS
+357 
-367 IGVDF
+367 
-372 QASVDGYKQLLNK
+372 
-385 QEESLQRAENNI
+385 NNI

-403 QLEKQ
+403 QLEKRKQ
-408 TQAQEA
+408 NQQA
-414 ASNERVEIVESEA
+414 ASDEIVEIVENEA
-427 DLKAAAEAK
+427 DLKAK
-436 ALKEKTEAEEKAAE
+436 AEEEAARKAAE
-450 EKAAAEAKAL
+450 ER
-460 KEKIEAEEKAA
+460 
-471 QARAAAEA
+471 ARQEQ

-534 ELAQIEDKYR
+534 ELAQIEEKYR

-565 AETLISIVE
+565 AEHLISIVE

>member
-8 NLTINAGNAPKT
+8 NLTINVGNAPKT

-76 FRALAVEAAQ
+76 FRALAIEAAQ

-94 NQQVRALASDTK
+94 NNQVRLLASDTK
-106 KLDGL
+106 RLDGL
-111 VGAGMAIGGAFQAA
+111 IGAGMAIGGAFQAA

-148 VQGIMNGVQ
+148 VQGIMNGVMS
-157 TVANAL
+157 VANAL
-163 NKNTVAGMYLRMG
+163 NKNQVAGMYLRLG

-185 IAMTAV
+185 IAMAAV
-191 QRTLN
+191 QKALN
-196 VAMAANPIGVIVLG
+196 VAMAANPIGLIVLG

-221 KKPIIDFISDWKN
+221 KKPIMDVINSFKSLGDVLNFLISPFTSV
-234 LKKVLLALLG
+234 LKWMGL
-244 PIGWII
+244 IE
-250 LAYDQLFGKEAQ
+250 DKEAKV
-262 LENQRQKQSKAN
+262 EKQRQDQSKAN
-274 RARYEERINQI
+274 RARHQERLAQI
-285 KKERDEYL
+285 EKESQEYS
-293 KAKDDEISA
+293 KAKDEEIRA
-302 LELQIDTLDAEGQA
+302 LEMQIDTLDAEGKA
-316 TEELR
+316 TEHLR
-321 LQVLEAERDKI
+321 LQVLEAERDKLKSVLESNRLKLESQRQLFEDMAKMNGLTVEQQA
-332 KANIDSGRE
+332 KAWGFDYNEAVAAFTKSLQDE
-341 ILKAKLDLF
+341 EDALLKA
-350 EAQARLN
+350 Q
-357 GKSNEEFGRS
+357 
-367 IGVDF
+367 
-372 QASVDGYKQLLNK
+372 
-385 QEESLQRAENNI
+385 NNI

-403 QLEKQ
+403 QLEKRK
-408 TQAQEA
+408 QAQQA
-414 ASNERVEIVESEA
+414 ASDEIVEIEEKA
-427 DLKAAAEAK
+427 AKEKAAAEAK
-436 ALKEKTEAEEKAAE
+436 ALKEKT
-450 EKAAAEAKAL
+450 
-460 KEKIEAEEKAA
+460 EAEEKAA

-497 EDQEKEIDAVR
+497 EDQEKEVDAVR

-565 AETLISIVE
+565 AEHLISIVE

-629 SGAVAVGATTGPFP
+629 SGAVAAGAAVPFP
-643 ANIPAILL
+643 FNIPAILS
-651 GIAAVL
+651 GIAAVV

-677 GISDSGGLND
+677 GISDSGGLNND
-687 DIIKENTPPNTDQF
+687 TIKENTPPNTDQF

>member
-1 MSEVAAI
+1 
-8 NLTINAGNAPKT
+8 
-20 LGEIKTELQEIGTTG
+20 
-35 ESATDKVTQGVG
+35 
-47 EVTTATVSLKT
+47 
-58 QLKQMKDQLNTL
+58 
-70 DESSPE
+70 
-76 FRALAVEAAQ
+76 
-86 LEDRIGDV
+86 
-94 NQQVRALASDTK
+94 
-106 KLDGL
+106 
-111 VGAGMAIGGAFQAA
+111 MAIGGAFQAA
-125 QGAMALFGTES
+125 QGIMGLFGTES

-142 IQNVIA
+142 IQNVML
-148 VQGIMNGVQ
+148 VQGVMNGVQ

-163 NKNTVAGMYLRMG
+163 NKDSVAGMYLRIG
-176 LEKLQKAST
+176 LEKLQKASA
-185 IAMTAV
+185 IAMAAV

-196 VAMAANPIGVIVLG
+196 AAMAANPIGLIVVG

-221 KKPIIDFISDWKN
+221 KKPIMDVINSFKSLGDVLNFLISPFTSV
-234 LKKVLLALLG
+234 LKWMGL
-244 PIGWII
+244 IE
-250 LAYDQLFGKEAQ
+250 DKEAKV
-262 LENQRQKQSKAN
+262 EKQRQEQSKAN
-274 RARYEERINQI
+274 RARHQERLAQI
-285 KKERDEYL
+285 EKESQEYS
-293 KAKDDEISA
+293 KAKDEEIRA
-302 LELQIDTLDAEGQA
+302 LEMQIDTLDAEGKA
-316 TEELR
+316 TEHLR
-321 LQVLEAERDKI
+321 LQVLEAERDKLKSVLESNRLKLESQRQLFEDMAKMNGLTVEQQA
-332 KANIDSGRE
+332 KAWGFDYNEAVAAFTKSLQDE
-341 ILKAKLDLF
+341 EDALLKA
-350 EAQARLN
+350 Q
-357 GKSNEEFGRS
+357 
-367 IGVDF
+367 
-372 QASVDGYKQLLNK
+372 
-385 QEESLQRAENNI
+385 NNI

-403 QLEKQ
+403 QLEKRKQ
-408 TQAQEA
+408 NQQA
-414 ASNERVEIVESEA
+414 ASDEIVEIVENEA
-427 DLKAAAEAK
+427 DLKAK
-436 ALKEKTEAEEKAAE
+436 AEEEAARKAAE
-450 EKAAAEAKAL
+450 ER
-460 KEKIEAEEKAA
+460 
-471 QARAAAEA
+471 ARQEQ

-534 ELAQIEDKYR
+534 ELAQIEEKYR

-565 AETLISIVE
+565 AEHLISIVE

>member
-76 FRALAVEAAQ
+76 FRALAIEAAQ

-94 NQQVRALASDTK
+94 NNQVRLLASDTK
-106 KLDGL
+106 RLDGL
-111 VGAGMAIGGAFQAA
+111 IGAGMAIGGAFQAA

-148 VQGIMNGVQ
+148 VQGIMNGVMS
-157 TVANAL
+157 VANAL
-163 NKNTVAGMYLRMG
+163 NKNQVAGMYLRLG

-185 IAMTAV
+185 IAMAAV

-196 VAMAANPIGVIVLG
+196 AAMAANPIGLIVVG

-221 KKPIIDFISDWKN
+221 KKPIMDVINSFKSLGDVLNFLISPFTSV
-234 LKKVLLALLG
+234 LKWMGL
-244 PIGWII
+244 IE
-250 LAYDQLFGKEAQ
+250 DKEAKV
-262 LENQRQKQSKAN
+262 EKQRQDQSKAN
-274 RARYEERINQI
+274 RARHQERLAQI
-285 KKERDEYL
+285 EKESQEYS
-293 KAKDDEISA
+293 KAKDEEIRA
-302 LELQIDTLDAEGQA
+302 LEMQIDTLDAEGKA
-316 TEELR
+316 TEHLR
-321 LQVLEAERDKI
+321 LQVLEAERDKLKSVLESNRLKLESQRQLFEDMAKMNGLTVEQQA
-332 KANIDSGRE
+332 KAWGFDYNEAVAAFTKSLQDE
-341 ILKAKLDLF
+341 EDALLKA
-350 EAQARLN
+350 Q
-357 GKSNEEFGRS
+357 
-367 IGVDF
+367 
-372 QASVDGYKQLLNK
+372 
-385 QEESLQRAENNI
+385 NNI

-403 QLEKQ
+403 QLEKRKQ
-408 TQAQEA
+408 NQQA
-414 ASNERVEIVESEA
+414 ASDEIVEIVENEA
-427 DLKAAAEAK
+427 DLKAK
-436 ALKEKTEAEEKAAE
+436 AEEEAARKAAE
-450 EKAAAEAKAL
+450 ER
-460 KEKIEAEEKAA
+460 
-471 QARAAAEA
+471 ARQEQ

-534 ELAQIEDKYR
+534 ELAQIEEKYR

-565 AETLISIVE
+565 AEHLISIVE

>member
-35 ESATDKVTQGVG
+35 ESATDKVTQGVE

-58 QLKQMKDQLNTL
+58 QLRQMKDQLNTL

-76 FRALAVEAAQ
+76 FRALAIEAAQ

-94 NQQVRALASDTK
+94 NNQVRLLASDTK
-106 KLDGL
+106 RLDGL
-111 VGAGMAIGGAFQAA
+111 IGAGMAIGGAFQAA

-148 VQGIMNGVQ
+148 VQGIMNGVLS
-157 TVANAL
+157 VANAL
-163 NKNTVAGMYLRMG
+163 NKNETAGMYLRLG
-176 LEKLQKAST
+176 LQKLQKAST
-185 IAMTAV
+185 IAMIAV
-191 QRTLN
+191 QKALN
-196 VAMAANPIGVIVLG
+196 AAMLNNPIGYIVLG
-210 IGLLIAAFVAF
+210 IGALIALFVAF
-221 KKPIIDFISDWKN
+221 KKPIMDVINSFKSLGDVLNFLISPFTSV
-234 LKKVLLALLG
+234 LKWMGL
-244 PIGWII
+244 IE
-250 LAYDQLFGKEAQ
+250 DKEAKV
-262 LENQRQKQSKAN
+262 EKQRQDQSKAN
-274 RARYEERINQI
+274 RARYDERIRQI
-285 KKERDEYL
+285 KKERQEYV
-293 KAKDDEISA
+293 KAKDEEIKA
-302 LELQIDTLDAEGQA
+302 LELQIDTLDAEGKA
-316 TEELR
+316 TEHLR
-321 LQVLEAERDKI
+321 LQVLEAERDKV
-332 KANIDSGRE
+332 KQNIESSRQ

-372 QASVDGYKQLLNK
+372 QASVDGYQKLLKN
-385 QEESLQRAENNI
+385 QEDSLQSAENNI

-403 QLEKQ
+403 QLEKRQ
-408 TQAQEA
+408 QNQQ
-414 ASNERVEIVESEA
+414 
-427 DLKAAAEAK
+427 AAAE
-436 ALKEKTEAEEKAAE
+436 EKTAAEAKAAE

-460 KEKIEAEEKAA
+460 KEKTEAEEKAA

-565 AETLISIVE
+565 AEHLISIVE

>member
-20 LGEIKTELQEIGTTG
+20 LGEIKTELKEIGTAG
-35 ESATDKVTQGVG
+35 ESATDKVTQGVE

-86 LEDRIGDV
+86 LEDKIGDV

-148 VQGIMNGVQ
+148 VQGVMNGVM
-157 TVANAL
+157 TFANSL
-163 NKNTVAGMYLRMG
+163 NKTTVAGMYLRMG
-176 LEKLQKAST
+176 IEKLQKAST

-191 QRTLN
+191 QNGLN
-196 VAMAANPIGVIVLG
+196 AAMLNNPIGYIVLG
-210 IGLLIAAFVAF
+210 IGALIAVFVAF
-221 KKPIIDFISDWKN
+221 KKPIMDVINSFKSLGDVLNFLISPFTSV
-234 LKKVLLALLG
+234 LKWMGL
-244 PIGWII
+244 IE
-250 LAYDQLFGKEAQ
+250 DKEAKV
-262 LENQRQKQSKAN
+262 EKQRQDQSKAN
-274 RARYEERINQI
+274 RARYDERIKQI
-285 KKERDEYL
+285 KKEREEYV
-293 KAKDDEISA
+293 KAKDEEIKA
-302 LELQIDTLDAEGQA
+302 LELQIDTLDAEGKA
-316 TEELR
+316 TEHLR

-332 KANIDSGRE
+332 KANIDSARE

-357 GKSNEEFGRS
+357 GKSNEDFGRS

-372 QASVDGYKQLLNK
+372 QASVEGYKKLLSN
-385 QEESLQRAENNI
+385 QEESLQSAENNI

-403 QLEKQ
+403 QLEKRQ
-408 TQAQEA
+408 QAQQS
-414 ASNERVEIVESEA
+414 ASDEIVEIVETEA
-427 DLKAAAEAK
+427 DLKAKAEAEAAK
-436 ALKEKTEAEEKAAE
+436 KSAEERLKAE
-450 EKAAAEAKAL
+450 ENL
-460 KEKIEAEEKAA
+460 K
-471 QARAAAEA
+471 
-479 KLNEQIA
+479 NQIA
-486 KIREDYRISLL
+486 KIEEEYRISQL
-497 EDQEKEIDAVR
+497 DSHAKEIDAVR

-522 LNTAELKEAQEY
+522 LNKSLLEEAQAAELDEIKGKY
-534 ELAQIEDKYR
+534 DQIEIDKATEKNQQLQDLR
-544 QEKEAKDK
+544 QKQVSDTIATGQEILNIATSLSNLATSRDIENLKRKQQAGIKLSKGE
-552 ELREQQVAATIES
+552 EQR
-565 AETLISIVE
+565 L
-574 SINSIAND
+574 
-582 KEIARIKK
+582 
-590 KQEAG
+590 
-595 EKLTNSEI
+595 
-603 KRLQRQQ
+603 KRDEQIR
-610 KIEKAVAIAQIA
+610 KAFAVAQVA
-622 IDTAKAI
+622 IDTASSISSAI
-629 SGAVAVGATTGPFP
+629 AGATAAAAATGPGAVITTPLFIASQIATVLGAFASVAG
-643 ANIPAILL
+643 ILS
-651 GIAAVL
+651 APSPSFSSP
-657 SGVAQA
+657 SGS
-663 NKIINAPAVDVSSG
+663 NEIG
-677 GISDSGGLND
+677 ND
-687 DIIKENTPPNTDQF
+687 FNNENTPPDTDQF

>member
-1 MSEVAAI
+1 
-8 NLTINAGNAPKT
+8 
-20 LGEIKTELQEIGTTG
+20 
-35 ESATDKVTQGVG
+35 
-47 EVTTATVSLKT
+47 
-58 QLKQMKDQLNTL
+58 
-70 DESSPE
+70 
-76 FRALAVEAAQ
+76 
-86 LEDRIGDV
+86 
-94 NQQVRALASDTK
+94 
-106 KLDGL
+106 
-111 VGAGMAIGGAFQAA
+111 MAIGGAFQAA

-163 NKNTVAGMYLRMG
+163 NKNTVAGMYLRIG

-185 IAMTAV
+185 IAMAAV

-196 VAMAANPIGVIVLG
+196 AAMAANPIGLIVVG

-221 KKPIIDFISDWKN
+221 KKPIMDVINSFKSLGDVLNFLISPFTSV
-234 LKKVLLALLG
+234 LKWMGL
-244 PIGWII
+244 IE
-250 LAYDQLFGKEAQ
+250 DKEAKV
-262 LENQRQKQSKAN
+262 EKQRQDQSKAN
-274 RARYEERINQI
+274 RARHQERLAQI
-285 KKERDEYL
+285 EKESQEYS
-293 KAKDDEISA
+293 KAKDEEIRA
-302 LELQIDTLDAEGQA
+302 LEMQIDTLDAEGKA
-316 TEELR
+316 TEHLR
-321 LQVLEAERDKI
+321 LQVLEAERDKLKSVLESNRLKLESQRQLFEDMAKMNGLTVEQQA
-332 KANIDSGRE
+332 KAWGFDYNEAVAAFTKSLQDE
-341 ILKAKLDLF
+341 EDALLKA
-350 EAQARLN
+350 Q
-357 GKSNEEFGRS
+357 
-367 IGVDF
+367 
-372 QASVDGYKQLLNK
+372 
-385 QEESLQRAENNI
+385 NNI

-403 QLEKQ
+403 QLEKRKQ
-408 TQAQEA
+408 NQQA
-414 ASNERVEIVESEA
+414 ASDEIVEIVENEA
-427 DLKAAAEAK
+427 DLKAK
-436 ALKEKTEAEEKAAE
+436 AEEEAARKAAE
-450 EKAAAEAKAL
+450 ER
-460 KEKIEAEEKAA
+460 
-471 QARAAAEA
+471 ARQEQ

-534 ELAQIEDKYR
+534 ELAQIEEKYR

-565 AETLISIVE
+565 AEHLISIVE

>member
-8 NLTINAGNAPKT
+8 NLTINVGNAPKT

-76 FRALAVEAAQ
+76 FKALAIEAAQ

-94 NQQVRALASDTK
+94 NNQVRLLASDTK
-106 KLDGL
+106 RLDGL
-111 VGAGMAIGGAFQAA
+111 IGAGMAIGGAFQAA

-148 VQGIMNGVQ
+148 VQGIMNGVMS
-157 TVANAL
+157 VANAL
-163 NKNTVAGMYLRMG
+163 NKNQTAGMYLRLG
-176 LEKLQKAST
+176 LEKIQKAST

-191 QRTLN
+191 QKALN
-196 VAMAANPIGVIVLG
+196 VAMAANPIGLIVLG

-221 KKPIIDFISDWKN
+221 KKPIMDVINSFKSLGDVLNFLISPFTSV
-234 LKKVLLALLG
+234 LKWMGL
-244 PIGWII
+244 IE
-250 LAYDQLFGKEAQ
+250 DKEAKV
-262 LENQRQKQSKAN
+262 EKQRQDQSKAN
-274 RARYEERINQI
+274 RARYDERIRQI

-302 LELQIDTLDAEGQA
+302 LELQIDTLDAEGKA

-332 KANIDSGRE
+332 KANIDSARE

-350 EAQARLN
+350 EAQAKLN

-372 QASVDGYKQLLNK
+372 QASVDGYKQLLNN

-403 QLEKQ
+403 QLEKRKQ
-408 TQAQEA
+408 NQQA
-414 ASNERVEIVESEA
+414 ASDEIVEI
-427 DLKAAAEAK
+427 
-436 ALKEKTEAEEKAAE
+436 EEKAAE

-460 KEKIEAEEKAA
+460 KEKTEAEEKAA

-534 ELAQIEDKYR
+534 ELAQIEEKYR
-544 QEKEAKDK
+544 QEKLEADK

-565 AETLISIVE
+565 AEHLISIVE

>member
-35 ESATDKVTQGVG
+35 ESATDKVTQGVE

-58 QLKQMKDQLNTL
+58 QLRQMKDQLNTL

-76 FRALAVEAAQ
+76 FRALAIEAAQ

-94 NQQVRALASDTK
+94 NNQVRLLASDTK
-106 KLDGL
+106 RLDGL
-111 VGAGMAIGGAFQAA
+111 IGAGMAIGGAFQAA

-148 VQGIMNGVQ
+148 VQGIMNGVLS
-157 TVANAL
+157 VANAL
-163 NKNTVAGMYLRMG
+163 NKNETAGMYLRLG
-176 LEKLQKAST
+176 LQKLQKAST
-185 IAMTAV
+185 IAMIAV
-191 QRTLN
+191 QKALN
-196 VAMAANPIGVIVLG
+196 AAMLNNPIGYIVLG
-210 IGLLIAAFVAF
+210 IGALIALFVAF
-221 KKPIIDFISDWKN
+221 KKPIMDVINSFKSLGDVLNFLISPFTSV
-234 LKKVLLALLG
+234 LKWMGL
-244 PIGWII
+244 IE
-250 LAYDQLFGKEAQ
+250 DKEAKV
-262 LENQRQKQSKAN
+262 EKQRQDQSKAN
-274 RARYEERINQI
+274 RARYDERIRQI
-285 KKERDEYL
+285 KKERQEYV
-293 KAKDDEISA
+293 KAKDEEIKA
-302 LELQIDTLDAEGQA
+302 LELQIDTLDAEGKA
-316 TEELR
+316 TEHLR

-332 KANIDSGRE
+332 KANIDSSRE

-403 QLEKQ
+403 QLEKRK
-408 TQAQEA
+408 QAQQA
-414 ASNERVEIVESEA
+414 ASDEIVEIVESEA

-436 ALKEKTEAEEKAAE
+436 ALKEKT
-450 EKAAAEAKAL
+450 
-460 KEKIEAEEKAA
+460 EAEEKAA

-565 AETLISIVE
+565 AEHLISIVE

>member
-20 LGEIKTELQEIGTTG
+20 LGEIKSELEQIGTTG
-35 ESATDKVTQGVG
+35 EQSTDKVTQGVG

-76 FRALAVEAAQ
+76 FQALAIQAAQ

-94 NQQVRALASDTK
+94 NNQVRLLASDTK
-106 KLDGL
+106 RLDGL
-111 VGAGMAIGGAFQAA
+111 IGAGMAIGGAFQAA

-148 VQGIMNGVQ
+148 VQGIMNGVMS
-157 TVANAL
+157 VANAL
-163 NKNTVAGMYLRMG
+163 NKNETAGMYLRLG
-176 LEKLQKAST
+176 LQKLQKAST
-185 IAMTAV
+185 IAMIAV
-191 QRTLN
+191 QKALN
-196 VAMAANPIGVIVLG
+196 AAMAANPIGLIVVG

-221 KKPIIDFISDWKN
+221 KKPIMDVINSFKSLGDVLNFLISPFTSV
-234 LKKVLLALLG
+234 LKWMGL
-244 PIGWII
+244 IE
-250 LAYDQLFGKEAQ
+250 DKEAKV
-262 LENQRQKQSKAN
+262 EKQRQDQSKAN
-274 RARYEERINQI
+274 RARHQERLAQI
-285 KKERDEYL
+285 EKESQEYS
-293 KAKDDEISA
+293 KAKDEEIRA
-302 LELQIDTLDAEGQA
+302 LEMQIDTLDAEGKA
-316 TEELR
+316 TEHLR
-321 LQVLEAERDKI
+321 LQVLEAERDKLKSVLESNRLKLESQRQLFEDMAKMNGLTVEQQA
-332 KANIDSGRE
+332 KAWGFDYNEAVAAFTKSLQDE
-341 ILKAKLDLF
+341 EDALLKA
-350 EAQARLN
+350 Q
-357 GKSNEEFGRS
+357 
-367 IGVDF
+367 
-372 QASVDGYKQLLNK
+372 
-385 QEESLQRAENNI
+385 NNI

-403 QLEKQ
+403 QLEKRKQ
-408 TQAQEA
+408 NQQA
-414 ASNERVEIVESEA
+414 ASDEIVEIVENEA
-427 DLKAAAEAK
+427 DLKAK
-436 ALKEKTEAEEKAAE
+436 AEEEAARKAAE
-450 EKAAAEAKAL
+450 ER
-460 KEKIEAEEKAA
+460 
-471 QARAAAEA
+471 ARQEQ

-534 ELAQIEDKYR
+534 ELAQIEEKYR

-565 AETLISIVE
+565 AEHLISIVE